1 MFNII
6 KMYKNEIIIN
16 RKDRNYRIYNNL
28 YSIKEEE
35 EYELHRENIEDDL
48 FLYIISIF
56 CDIPNKVCNY
66 LSTCIKSNE
75 EIFN

>member
-1 MFNII
+1 
-6 KMYKNEIIIN
+6 MYKNEIIIN

-48 FLYIISIF
+48 FVYIISIF

-75 EIFN
+75 ELFN